1 MLKKRNMINLL
12 SMGLITAA
20 LCAAPVMAEEET
32 EVFQPETGFSRCDSY
47 VYVYADMDRESEI
60 VGKLYTDSLVNVL
73 GEYEYD
79 WTHISSGHVEGYVD
93 STAIKKGEDADRIAK
108 EVAYVS
114 CVVKADELAVRAD
127 SNENAEVITSVNK
140 DDVIEVVDQNDN
152 WAKVVLVGEDGELI
166 YGWVSKEFVEVKTEY
181 RMAVTLEE
189 DELGLIDVDEE
200 ETEEEIEEEI
210 YDEEPSYEEPSY
222 QEPSYQEPSY
232 QEPSYNSQPATQ
244 AATQPATQAATQP
257 ATQAPT
263 EAPAQTETQPATQAP
278 TEAPAA
284 TEAPADTAVDAG
296 TSSDTVITDDSS
308 SDEIYVDDGTGDE
321 VIIDDFSDE
330 FYDAG

>member
-1 MLKKRNMINLL
+1 MLKKRNLINVL
-12 SMGLITAA
+12 SMGLIAAA
-20 LCAAPVMAEEET
+20 LCAAPAMAEENT
-32 EVFQPETGFSRCDSY
+32 EKFQPETGFSRCDTF

-93 STAIKKGEDADRIAK
+93 TTAIKKGEDADRIAK

-114 CVVKADELAVRAD
+114 CVVKAVEVVVRAD
-127 SNENAEVITSVNK
+127 INENAEAIASVNK

-152 WAKVVLVGEDGELI
+152 WAKVVLVGEEGELI

-189 DELGLIDVDEE
+189 DELGLIDVDED

-210 YDEEPSYEEPSY
+210 YDEEPSDDTYYEEPTY
-222 QEPSYQEPSY
+222 TEPTYTAPAPTYTQPS
-232 QEPSYNSQPATQ
+232 TQ
-244 AATQPATQAATQP
+244 AQTQPATQAQTE
-257 ATQAPT
+257 APKQT
-263 EAPAQTETQPATQAP
+263 EAPAATEAP
-278 TEAPAA
+278 KQTEAPAA
-284 TEAPADTAVDAG
+284 TEAPADTTVDAG
-296 TSSDTVITDDSS
+296 TSSDDEVLSDDSGA
-308 SDEIYVDDGTGDE
+308 DEIYVDDGSGDE
-321 VIIDDFSDE
+321 VYDEDFSDE